1 MATVYIPNPE
11 LERKTILQKYK
22 ELLLS
27 VYDKTTAEQRKI
39 IHKAFALAANAHRD
53 MRRKSGE
60 PYIYHPLAVAKIVV
74 QEINLATTSVV
85 CSLLHDVVEDTEYT
99 LEDIQ
104 DMFGEKVAKIIDG
117 LTKIDELAFNNDVSL
132 QAENFK
138 KIFLTMSEDIRVILI
153 KLADRLHNM
162 RTLSSMPP
170 EKQWKISS
178 ETSYF
183 YVPIAHRLG
192 LYSIKSELE
201 DYAMQYTD
209 PSSYHLI
216 FNKLKS
222 TQTIRET
229 MIKDFIEPIKK
240 RLKEENIVAEASG
253 RTKSIASIFQ
263 KMKRQNV
270 NFEDVYDIFAVRF
283 VFDAEPENEIK
294 SCWDIY
300 RIVTNIYPHNK
311 PDRVRDFLSMP
322 KSNGYQALHT
332 TVMSNS
338 GKWIE
343 VQIRSRRMDE
353 IAERGFA
360 AHYKYKEAD
369 KTPKEYDNRVE
380 EWLLKI
386 RNILKGNDIN
396 AIDFLNE
403 IKLNLDLKEV
413 YVFTPKGDMRVL
425 NAGASVLDFAY
436 SLHSNLGNKCL
447 GGKVN
452 SNIVPRNHKLK
463 NGDQVEIITSKNQK
477 PTIEWFNYVI
487 TSKAKENI
495 KEAIKNEQ
503 KKYTEDGMR
512 ILKSYLQE
520 LNLEFSNA
528 NIKVIQTATEIKSPI
543 EFWSFIAEKKLSKH
557 AVAQIIANSN
567 NTKIPTKNAA
577 EIIADEKKNQ
587 EELEKFQQTISET
600 TDASSL
606 NKLIDKQLEERPE
619 IFTIDDTSE
628 KIKYHVAPCCNPIPG
643 DQVVG
648 FKLSNDEIIVHK
660 TECSKAIEQMSK
672 FGNRIIKAKWRK
684 EQEIAFFSGIKM
696 EGFDKKGMI
705 KEIVDII
712 SSQMNLNIRSIN
724 IATKNNVF
732 KGEVMLYIEN
742 VKALNDLIKKISAI
756 ENIEKIERIG

>member
-1 MATVYIPNPE
+1 MPTVYIPNAE

-27 VYDKTTAEQRKI
+27 VYDKTTVEQRKT
-39 IHKAFALAANAHRD
+39 IHKAFALAANAHKD

-74 QEINLATTSVV
+74 QEINLGTTSVV
-85 CSLLHDVVEDTEYT
+85 CALLHDVVEDTEYT
-99 LEDIQ
+99 LEDIR
-104 DMFGEKVAKIIDG
+104 DMFGDKVAKITDG
-117 LTKIDELAFNNDVSL
+117 LTKIEELAINNDVSL
-132 QAENFK
+132 QAENFR
-138 KIFLTMSEDIRVILI
+138 KIFLSMSEDIRVILI

-162 RTLSSMPP
+162 RTLASMPA

-209 PSSYHLI
+209 PTSYHLI
-216 FNKLKS
+216 SNKLKS
-222 TQTIRET
+222 TQATRDT
-229 MIKDFIEPIKK
+229 MIKDFIAPIQQ
-240 RLKEENIVAEASG
+240 RLQEENIKAEVSG

-294 SCWDIY
+294 LCWDIY

-311 PDRVRDFLSMP
+311 PDRVRDFLSTP

-369 KTPKEYDNRVE
+369 RTPKEYDNRVE
-380 EWLLKI
+380 EWLMRIREVLKSEET
-386 RNILKGNDIN
+386 N
-396 AIDFLNE
+396 ALDFLNE

-413 YVFTPKGDMRVL
+413 YVFTPKGDMRTL
-425 NAGASVLDFAY
+425 NAGATVLDFAY
-436 SLHSNLGNKCL
+436 DLHSNLGNKCL

-452 SNIVPRNHKLK
+452 SNIVPRNYVLK

-477 PTIEWFNYVI
+477 PTVEWFDYVK
-487 TSKAKENI
+487 TSKAKETI
-495 KEAIKNEQ
+495 KEAIKIEQ
-503 KKYTEDGMR
+503 KKFSEKGME
-512 ILKSYLQE
+512 ILKGYFSE
-520 LNLEFSNA
+520 LNLEYSPQ
-528 NIKVIQTATEIKSPI
+528 NIGMIQAATKIKSRI
-543 EFWSFIAEKKLSKH
+543 EFWCYIAENKLSKKKI
-557 AVAQIIANSN
+557 AQIIANE
-567 NTKIPTKNAA
+567 KNA
-577 EIIADEKKNQ
+577 
-587 EELEKFQQTISET
+587 ELEKFQQSVSGGIK
-600 TDASSL
+600 DKSL
-606 NKLIDKQLEERPE
+606 EDLIDEQLDKNPE
-619 IFTIDDTSE
+619 IFMLDDTTD
-628 KIKYHVAPCCNPIPG
+628 KIKHTTAHCCNPIPG

-648 FKLSNDEIIVHK
+648 FQISNDEIIIHR
-660 TECSKAIEQMSK
+660 TDCPNAIEQMSK

-684 EQEIAFFSGIKM
+684 EQAIAFLSGIKM

-705 KEIVDII
+705 KEIIDII

-724 IATKNNVF
+724 IATKNGIF

-742 VKALNDLIKKISAI
+742 VKALNDLIEKMKAI
-756 ENIEKIERIG
+756 DNIEKIERIGFDII